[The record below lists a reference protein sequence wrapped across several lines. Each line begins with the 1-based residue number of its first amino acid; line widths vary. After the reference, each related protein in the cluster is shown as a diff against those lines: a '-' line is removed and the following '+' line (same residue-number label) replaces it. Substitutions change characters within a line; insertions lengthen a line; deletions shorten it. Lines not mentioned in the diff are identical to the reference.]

1 MANEAGAAGW
11 PLQAGRAPL
20 PAAGRARA
28 RGPCCDRGAAPRRAA
43 PRGPRPARPGTDRR
57 GPPGRGAGR
66 QVLHEMLELVRDHA
80 ENDHSSHLEWIVIWL
95 IVICAALGV
104 FEVLGTLGLV
114 GPGGHWPGP
123 PAPPP
128 PALE

>member
-1 MANEAGAAGW
+1 MRRAGCN
-11 PLQAGRAPL
+11 
-20 PAAGRARA
+20 AAGRAHLVVR
-28 RGPCCDRGAAPRRAA
+28 
-43 PRGPRPARPGTDRR
+43 
-57 GPPGRGAGR
+57 AGR

>member
-1 MANEAGAAGW
+1 MGKGPVMANKAGAAGW
-11 PLQAGRAPL
+11 LRCSGARAP
-20 PAAGRARA
+20 
-28 RGPCCDRGAAPRRAA
+28 CCSRGAAPRRAA
-43 PRGPRPARPGTDRR
+43 QRGPRPARPGTDRR